1 MAKYLNLKLLRQTL
15 GISQVQLSSEIGL
28 AQGYISELE
37 KGKKTVTDEVVN
49 KVRERYGVEIVEQC
63 IQEAPQF
70 QQYVEGDGT
79 TGTGDV
85 HVNKSCKGESVSM
98 EAFNKMMEE
107 IAEQRKLVS
116 KSQEQIDRLLN
127 MLESK

>member
-1 MAKYLNLKLLRQTL
+1 M
-15 GISQVQLSSEIGL
+15 QLSSEIGL

-37 KGKKTVTDEVVN
+37 KGKKSVTDEVVN

-85 HVNKSCKGESVSM
+85 HVDKSCKGESVPM

-127 MLESK
+127 MLENK

>member
-1 MAKYLNLKLLRQTL
+1 MAKYLNLRLLRRTL

-63 IQEAPQF
+63 IQEAPSF
-70 QQYVEGDGT
+70 
-79 TGTGDV
+79 
-85 HVNKSCKGESVSM
+85 NSM
-98 EAFNKMMEE
+98 LKEMGLQVPGM
-107 IAEQRKLVS
+107 
-116 KSQEQIDRLLN
+116 
-127 MLESK
+127 